1 VGGIELAGIPG
12 AVIDHLAQLARKYD
26 AQALKRFAP
35 AARHA
40 MLACFLVEAQKSL
53 LVATMHDQFL
63 TGMSRRSRNA
73 LEERHREFRKRA
85 KRGVE
90 TLLSAVEILLD
101 RSQPDPRG
109 QLQQTIDDSTLRS
122 ALADCREFQRL
133 EENGYQEELRSRHS
147 HLRRYLPAFFDAA
160 VSG

>member
-1 VGGIELAGIPG
+1 MIFKEYPPEASPAAILDYVERHRFLQKAGVGGIELAGIPG

-35 AARHA
+35 AARLA

-53 LVATMHDQFL
+53 LDHLATMHDQFL

-73 LEERHREFRKRA
+73 FEERHREFRKRA

-90 TLLSAVEILLD
+90 TLLWV
-101 RSQPDPRG
+101 
-109 QLQQTIDDSTLRS
+109 
-122 ALADCREFQRL
+122 
-133 EENGYQEELRSRHS
+133 
-147 HLRRYLPAFFDAA
+147 
-160 VSG
+160 

>member
-1 VGGIELAGIPG
+1 
-12 AVIDHLAQLARKYD
+12 
-26 AQALKRFAP
+26 
-35 AARHA
+35 

-53 LVATMHDQFL
+53 LDHLATMHDQFL

-73 LEERHREFRKRA
+73 FEERHREFRKRA

-109 QLQQTIDDSTLRS
+109 QLQLSRCTGNVDFGIVRRFT
-122 ALADCREFQRL
+122 ALE
-133 EENGYQEELRSRHS
+133 S
-147 HLRRYLPAFFDAA
+147 
-160 VSG
+160 